1 MGYEKQMKKTKYAI
15 LFLCMMLLCL
25 MLCTCAHAATTQQ
38 KKIVYVVLDDSTSM
52 DHEGR
57 WARANYATQVLAGLM
72 NQGDELKVYYLKY
85 SARNGPQSVDLSAQG
100 IQKALQKIGNMV
112 TIGSTPFSTV
122 QQAQQALNART
133 PEKDAQYWLV
143 ILTDGSYDEGYSAQ
157 EIRNKFQKFVS
168 DGVGRQH
175 EKLQMIYLT
184 IGNNADRIDEGGHG
198 SDLAEKGIYCYHAQD
213 GNGSQ
218 GIVPVMAEVADR
230 ISGRSR
236 LEGASVV
243 KIDKKT
249 LQIKSDIPLFNFVVM
264 IQNSKA
270 ALSKVVCDGTTQLN
284 ISRTAPAKANDKDY
298 NVWLDAN
305 VQTVDYGSKH
315 IPPGTYTLHF
325 DSEIDASKV
334 AVLFEP
340 ALQVKL
346 YLDDPSKVHV
356 EDSFTASAKILEYGT
371 SNVFSLDQL
380 PKGSTLTLE
389 VKNGKKTEKKSGN
402 EPEVTLGKVE
412 NATVYVTAT
421 LSIPGFRDIV
431 AQQQFDP
438 IPPPPLSA
446 AILGNST
453 LIATVEQLRN
463 NPTEKN
469 KYLEFQVTLDGKTN
483 ISKAELQAQNLSVKT
498 DLADYELECR
508 DRGILR
514 FYPKYTNG
522 MKMGS
527 YFVELYAPDGRK
539 LDAGTVEVTP
549 STYEIKAEKET
560 VIVKEA
566 AFRQK
571 NQEFRFTLFVDGK
584 AVDAAKYSQMAVFSA
599 LTAGNP
605 LNVRIEKGKWVAE
618 ACYVNGMLPGTYP
631 LMVSLNG
638 QQAQKKAEL
647 ILQPSGYELN
657 VSKKEFTFK
666 QSELAKVK
674 EKDFSFRVTLKEDG
688 KQISADQVKVE
699 GWPAAWVH
707 TEMDAKKPNEMVV
720 TLRGDLTADPK
731 DHQVTVSYQ
740 SISGQVASQVVLVH
754 ILPAQFTVTLEP
766 DKQMIFNT
774 PDEFRNNTET
784 YRFAVQVDGR
794 DLTDAEMKAVTR
806 LDTAKIA
813 GTATDCR
820 LDGSGYV
827 VHPRV
832 DAAWQTNEKLIDYS
846 VACIVAEGDSNE
858 VRKEARFRYHFIVYT
873 VECFSGDGIQVVT
886 VDLVNNTQA
895 LQFRVLADGKQMTYD
910 EVYGNFV
917 VNVPQNFASY
927 VRMDTQVQPGGE
939 IIVTP
944 VHKDIW
950 PLQHYRKVNIPEGQM
965 DVTLTFNKTYTDTA
979 QVQLLPGHWFYKW
992 VPHVGTLLF
1001 IIWLML
1007 MYRKKRFYRGAT
1019 VYFANCEYLSKKG
1032 RITGVWEEKNMR
1044 TWPHQWISPVGKEK
1058 LRAGNIRLHAMERGW
1073 LWTRKED
1080 RGSGVLFF
1088 HADGM
1093 EYASCPTSELPLDRE
1108 VNVSVP
1114 SQFKAKK
1121 KDCDKEDEWI
1131 ELSQNRAFVIR
1142 MNNEYYVLRY
1152 VSGLKNRE

>member
-25 MLCTCAHAATTQQ
+25 MLCTCAQAATTQQ
-38 KKIVYVVLDDSTSM
+38 KKIVYVVLDDSGSM
-52 DHEGR
+52 SGDK
-57 WARANYATQVLAGLM
+57 WSYANYAVQVLAGLM
-72 NQGDELKVYYLKY
+72 NEGDELHLYYLNKNDVQ
-85 SARNGPQSVDLSAQG
+85 RVDLSAAG
-100 IQKALQKIGNMV
+100 IANSLGSISRATASGGTPFATVSKAQQAINARKVEEGAKYWLFVISDGGYAGIGDIDDVRNEFLKFVDAGIGNRHYPLEMV
-112 TIGSTPFSTV
+112 FCTIGSD
-122 QQAQQALNART
+122 AR
-133 PEKDAQYWLV
+133 
-143 ILTDGSYDEGYSAQ
+143 
-157 EIRNKFQKFVS
+157 
-168 DGVGRQH
+168 
-175 EKLQMIYLT
+175 
-184 IGNNADRIDEGGHG
+184 RIDTNSKVAAE
-198 SDLAEKGIYCYHAQD
+198 LTEKGIYCYHAEREKD
-213 GNGSQ
+213 
-218 GIVPVMAEVADR
+218 IVERMGEIADR

-236 LEGASVV
+236 LKGN
-243 KIDKKT
+243 DLKKLDST
-249 LQIKSDIPLFNFVVM
+249 TIEVKSDIPLFNFMVLS
-264 IQNSKA
+264 QNNSAKLTSVA
-270 ALSKVVCDGTTQLN
+270 CSGGTSLRV
-284 ISRTAPAKANDKDY
+284 SRTAPIKAPDPIFTKAMT
-298 NVWLDAN
+298 AN
-305 VQTVDYGSKH
+305 VFTVEAGKGH
-315 IPPGTYTLHF
+315 IPPGTYTLTF
-325 DSEIDASKV
+325 DKAVDLNNI
-334 AVLFEP
+334 AVLCEP
-340 ALQVKL
+340 ALQVVL
-346 YLDDPSKVHV
+346 YMDDPAKVM
-356 EDSFTASAKILEYGT
+356 EGSSFQVSAKILEYGT
-371 SNVFSLDQL
+371 QNVYHLDQL
-380 PKGSTLTLE
+380 PKGSTLELQ
-389 VKNGKKTEKKSGN
+389 VINGKNNLKKTGDQ
-402 EPEVTLGKVE
+402 PAVTVSKVE
-412 NATVYVTAT
+412 SGEVVVTGT
-421 LSIPGFRDIV
+421 LKIPGFPDIV
-431 AQQQFDP
+431 TKEQFVPVPVPELDGHV
-438 IPPPPLSA
+438 
-446 AILGNST
+446 LGNKT
-453 LIATVEQLRN
+453 LKVTVEELKN
-463 NPTEKN
+463 NPAEKN
-469 KYLEFQVTLDGKTN
+469 KYIDFQITLNGKNN
-483 ISKAELQAQNLSVKT
+483 ISKAELQAQPVSVKT
-498 DLADYELECR
+498 TLADYELEYR
-508 DRGILR
+508 DKGILR
-514 FYPKYTNG
+514 FYPKYSGG
-522 MKMGS
+522 MQMGN
-527 YFVELYAPDGRK
+527 YDVELYSNDSRFGTRK

-560 VIVKEA
+560 VTVKEA

-584 AVDAAKYSQMAVFSA
+584 AVDAAKYSQMAVFSE